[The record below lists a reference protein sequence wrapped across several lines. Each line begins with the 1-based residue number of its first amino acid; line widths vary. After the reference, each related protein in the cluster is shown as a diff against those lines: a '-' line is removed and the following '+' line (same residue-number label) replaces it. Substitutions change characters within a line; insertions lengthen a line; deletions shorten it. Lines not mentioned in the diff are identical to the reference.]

1 MTSDDED
8 PAALFRAAMKDARP
22 LRGRRLHVE
31 RPLPGR
37 ARPSAGEKP
46 RPAAAPMRA
55 PTTRPSP
62 PQALD
67 PAGATGLDRAT
78 ADRLRRGRLIPD
90 ARLDLH
96 GLTLAEAERALAR
109 FLERAQATGCRV
121 VLVITGKGQRA
132 QEGRPAGGR
141 IRAEF
146 PHWLNRPSN
155 RARIY
160 GVRAAHARHGGGG
173 AFYVMVKR
181 PR

>member
-1 MTSDDED
+1 MASDDDD

-22 LRGRRLHVE
+22 LKGRGRRVE

-37 ARPSAGEKP
+37 VRPPASEKP
-46 RPAAAPMRA
+46 RPAAPPPRA
-55 PTTRPSP
+55 ATARPSP
-62 PQALD
+62 PALD

-96 GLTLAEAERALAR
+96 GLTLAEAERALSR